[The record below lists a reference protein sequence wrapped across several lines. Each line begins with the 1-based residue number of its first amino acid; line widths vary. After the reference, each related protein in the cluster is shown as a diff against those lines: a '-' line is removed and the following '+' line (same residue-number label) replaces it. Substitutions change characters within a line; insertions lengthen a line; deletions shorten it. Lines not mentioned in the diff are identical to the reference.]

1 MGFGGRGAF
10 GAAGCVWAGTAHGST
25 VSRGAG
31 DACAAGGEV
40 LKSDAIFFLSTI
52 FARSSMVSDALS
64 QFNVICIFEIKL
76 FRYICSSVL
85 QHVLGVDF

>member
-10 GAAGCVWAGTAHGST
+10 GAAGCVWAGTAHGRT

-40 LKSDAIFFLSTI
+40 LKSDAIFFCLR
-52 FARSSMVSDALS
+52 FLRVH
-64 QFNVICIFEIKL
+64 QW
-76 FRYICSSVL
+76 FRMLC
-85 QHVLGVDF
+85 HN